1 MRKFIHDAWNGIM
14 NSSVN
19 PLKNIPD
26 QNVRHMIMQVLAF
39 MWSGVFS
46 LYIVNSIFVFGITSK
61 SCIMSDETRQII
73 QQRLGYKDKYNRWD
87 IIEFFEN
94 RCNKDEICIISSCQ
108 TFSEGVDTKNANSI
122 SPYDSSLKVGL

>member
-46 LYIVNSIFVFGITSK
+46 LYIVNSIFVFGITTIAHVLLITAIFVTVVTFNTASK
-61 SCIMSDETRQII
+61 NPNLFDFLS
-73 QQRLGYKDKYNRWD
+73 K
-87 IIEFFEN
+87 
-94 RCNKDEICIISSCQ
+94 
-108 TFSEGVDTKNANSI
+108 TKKS
-122 SPYDSSLKVGL
+122 